1 MPNGS
6 AGPDGRHD
14 AARRCC
20 SGDAA
25 GYWLGSSHSA
35 SWRRTRRSQ
44 LLIMARVLA
53 CAAPTQAGAA
63 SGLLNTVQQASGA
76 VGVTCVG
83 LAYEAGGLDGGLWL
97 LGSSIV
103 GTAVLLVGW
112 RSTAR

>member
-1 MPNGS
+1 MLLWGCCGLL
-6 AGPDGRHD
+6 AGLIAFGVVAQNP
-14 AARRCC
+14 AV
-20 SGDAA
+20 
-25 GYWLGSSHSA
+25 
-35 SWRRTRRSQ
+35 TR
-44 LLIMARVLA
+44 LIMARVLG
-53 CAAPTQAGAA
+53 CATPTQAGAA